1 METNVVFDGQ
11 EAMTGEIVVPDTV
24 TNEDLMD
31 VIVDSSD
38 EMSTLAKV
46 IAALAG
52 LGAIGGA
59 IAGGFGIKKLVDFCK
74 SKAGGKKKS
83 KKSKKNKD
91 KDGKKKKSEK
101 AKKEK
106 DDEESDDEE

>member
-11 EAMTGEIVVPDTV
+11 ETMTGEIVVPDTV
-24 TNEDLMD
+24 TNEDLMG

-52 LGAIGGA
+52 LGAIGGMV
-59 IAGGFGIKKLVDFCK
+59 AGGFGIKKLFDFCK
-74 SKAGGKKKS
+74 EKAGGKKSK

-106 DDEESDDEE
+106 KDDEESDEE